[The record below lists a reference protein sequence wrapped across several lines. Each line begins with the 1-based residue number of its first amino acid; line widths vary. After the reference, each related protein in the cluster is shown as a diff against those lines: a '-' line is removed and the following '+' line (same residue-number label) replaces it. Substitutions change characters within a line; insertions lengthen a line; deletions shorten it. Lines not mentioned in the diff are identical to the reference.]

1 MKINFT
7 KKEFKTLLELIQI
20 AEWVLY
26 SHEEEDTGSTKYKKL
41 IWKICSY
48 AKDFGME
55 DAVEFIGDRE
65 YFLSDDVLDEVYNYI
80 EEFSN
85 NEFWETLVEM
95 LAKRDLLEKYG
106 EEKLNQFDSMERFSL
121 IEEAGDIYNKEFEV
135 HGIKN
140 LRLFF
145 MKK

>member
-26 SHEEEDTGSTKYKKL
+26 SHEVEDTGSTKYKKL

-55 DAVEFIGDRE
+55 DAVEMIGDGE
-65 YFLSDDVLDEVYNYI
+65 YFPTDDVLEEVFNYI
-80 EEFSN
+80 DEFSN
-85 NEFWETLVEM
+85 NQFWEKLVEL

-106 EEKLNQFDSMERFSL
+106 EEKLNQLDNIERFSL
-121 IEEAGDIYNKEFEV
+121 IKKAEEIYNKEFEA

-145 MKK
+145 TKK